1 MFVAYSRPVGV
12 FIVNDLEQQPM
23 FVVGNSNLRVSPMKD
38 MKCVRMLDLYVGKV
52 VASVL
57 WQVAEYEALGLDIH
71 SELHIIFP
79 EIGKRLTTNKRTS
92 GLYRVAIIRWTI

>member
-23 FVVGNSNLRVSPMKD
+23 FVVGNSNLRVSPMED

-57 WQVAEYEALGLDIH
+57 
-71 SELHIIFP
+71 
-79 EIGKRLTTNKRTS
+79 
-92 GLYRVAIIRWTI
+92 